1 MISKDKT
8 SANFLFWTQVWGLG
22 LAGQL
27 CWHME
32 NQWFNTFIY
41 AKIAK
46 DSTIVSAM
54 VILSALA
61 AAFST
66 FFFGTLSD
74 RIGSRRKFISLGYI
88 LWGIFTIA
96 FGFTEFIAGVSGTLN
111 LIMLAAILVVL
122 MDCVMT
128 FFGSMAND
136 AAFNS
141 WTNDMT
147 TNLNRGQIG
156 AALATQPIIGT
167 IVGTVFGGMLIGSED
182 NYQRLFWTMGLFVIV
197 MGLISFF
204 FLHDS
209 PALKP
214 NKAGT
219 FWQQFASVFNL
230 KLMFAQRELLFACLT
245 ATAFFIP
252 FNVFFVH
259 MGNWLIY
266 RMGFTPDLM
275 GLIQGFA
282 LIAAMLLAIPG
293 ILLINAQKT
302 PLVAI
307 CGIIFNGA
315 GLLYVR
321 LFIRPGSG
329 DTTTIFSIANIPLLL
344 PVFLIGAGLIL
355 ITQSMTMWVK
365 QLFPE
370 DKRGQ
375 FEGVRILSF
384 VLVPMLIGTII
395 GNIIVTQGAGT
406 VINEFGMTEN
416 IPTESIFQW
425 ASALLLLAFIPLIPA
440 ARLYYKRIRES

>member
-1 MISKDKT
+1 
-8 SANFLFWTQVWGLG
+8 
-22 LAGQL
+22 
-27 CWHME
+27 
-32 NQWFNTFIY
+32 
-41 AKIAK
+41 
-46 DSTIVSAM
+46 
-54 VILSALA
+54 
-61 AAFST
+61 
-66 FFFGTLSD
+66 
-74 RIGSRRKFISLGYI
+74 
-88 LWGIFTIA
+88 
-96 FGFTEFIAGVSGTLN
+96 
-111 LIMLAAILVVL
+111 
-122 MDCVMT
+122 
-128 FFGSMAND
+128 
-136 AAFNS
+136 
-141 WTNDMT
+141 
-147 TNLNRGQIG
+147 
-156 AALATQPIIGT
+156 
-167 IVGTVFGGMLIGSED
+167 
-182 NYQRLFWTMGLFVIV
+182 
-197 MGLISFF
+197 
-204 FLHDS
+204 
-209 PALKP
+209 
-214 NKAGT
+214 
-219 FWQQFASVFNL
+219 
-230 KLMFAQRELLFACLT
+230 
-245 ATAFFIP
+245 
-252 FNVFFVH
+252 
-259 MGNWLIY
+259 
-266 RMGFTPDLM
+266 MGFTPDLM